1 MHTGRTRFADE
12 KKKRLKSM
20 CAEAKK
26 VEELW
31 DDQGAA
37 FYYYDTVR
45 NQSFHEPPKS
55 GYKRRDELLV
65 LATGEAVEDLSLIH
79 ISEPTRPY

>member
-1 MHTGRTRFADE
+1 
-12 KKKRLKSM
+12 M

-37 FYYYDTVR
+37 FYYYDTVK
-45 NQSFHEPPKS
+45 NQSFHEPPRT

-65 LATGEAVEDLSLIH
+65 LATGEAVEDPDHVLNDQQQAANAAADAAK
-79 ISEPTRPY
+79 

>member
-1 MHTGRTRFADE
+1 
-12 KKKRLKSM
+12 M

-45 NQSFHEPPKS
+45 NQSFHEPPKRATS
-55 GYKRRDELLV
+55 G
-65 LATGEAVEDLSLIH
+65 GMNCS
-79 ISEPTRPY
+79 S